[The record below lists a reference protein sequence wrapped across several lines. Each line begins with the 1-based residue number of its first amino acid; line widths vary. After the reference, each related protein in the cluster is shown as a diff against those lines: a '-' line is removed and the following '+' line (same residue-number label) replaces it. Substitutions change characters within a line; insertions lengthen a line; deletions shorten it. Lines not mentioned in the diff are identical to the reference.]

1 MCSRGRGRVGPV
13 ADPVLHP
20 VLESGVDSA
29 HRPGVDGRGGLA
41 LPYLPYRRLCDLA
54 GAVYLL
60 RRVSL
65 ALLHLSHRQL
75 GDLAGAGRLLRLRG
89 GGHGRSEEHTSELQ
103 SLMRISYAVFCLK
116 KKKSSQYNDRR
127 RDCAPNIIIPTKF
140 TRTEQTSKT

>member
-1 MCSRGRGRVGPV
+1 MILCLLMYVSFFGLSCLVVFFFKKKTAYDMRISDWSSDVGSS
-13 ADPVLHP
+13 DLVLD
-20 VLESGVDSA
+20 SGVDSA

-89 GGHGRSEEHTSELQ
+89 GGHG
-103 SLMRISYAVFCLK
+103 
-116 KKKSSQYNDRR
+116 
-127 RDCAPNIIIPTKF
+127 
-140 TRTEQTSKT
+140 